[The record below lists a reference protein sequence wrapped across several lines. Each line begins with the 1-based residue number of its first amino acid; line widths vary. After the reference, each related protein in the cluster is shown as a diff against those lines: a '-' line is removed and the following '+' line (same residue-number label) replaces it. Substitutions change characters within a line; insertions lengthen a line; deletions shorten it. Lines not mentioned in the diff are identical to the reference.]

1 MLMIALR
8 LIHVLSGVFWAGT
21 LFFFAGF
28 VLPSIIGS
36 GLAGDKF
43 IRYMVVV
50 RRFPTAIAIASIL
63 AILSGFGMYWR
74 DVSISAGAFS
84 RSRPGMAYGIG
95 GLSALIALGIAIRV
109 IAPTGETLVK
119 LGDLIEAGGD
129 RPTPEQ
135 AASMASLQGRLAGG
149 TRFGAGLLLI
159 TVVCMAIARY
169 L

>member
-8 LIHVLSGVFWAGT
+8 LVHVVSGVFWAGT

-28 VLPSIIGS
+28 VLPSVMGT
-36 GLAGDKF
+36 GLAGTTF

-50 RRFPTAIAIASIL
+50 RRFPVAIATASIL
-63 AILSGFGMYWR
+63 TILSGFGLYWQN
-74 DVSISAGAFS
+74 VSMSAGAFG

-95 GLSALIALGIAIRV
+95 GLAALIVLGIAIRV
-109 IAPTGETLVK
+109 IAPTGEKLVK
-119 LGDLIEAGGD
+119 LADVVEAGGG
-129 RPTPEQ
+129 RPSPEQ
-135 AASMASLQGRLAGG
+135 AATAASLQARMAAG
-149 TRFGAGLLLI
+149 TRFGAALLSI